1 VPAGGLDAADVAG
14 AAVEIEWQELD
25 PELPYNKD
33 RAGVMQQGQLRCYQ
47 LGSATLGRTM
57 NEDDAEKGEHGST
70 PVAGWAFRA
79 ALACMSSWQQDSCDM
94 ASLQTRRCHDV
105 GSAVGQTAQVL

>member
-1 VPAGGLDAADVAG
+1 VAG

-57 NEDDAEKGEHGST
+57 NEDDAEKGEHN
-70 PVAGWAFRA
+70 A
-79 ALACMSSWQQDSCDM
+79 AAM
-94 ASLQTRRCHDV
+94 
-105 GSAVGQTAQVL
+105 

>member
-1 VPAGGLDAADVAG
+1 MPIPVACPWLCCLLCAVPAGGGMDAADAAG
-14 AAVEIEWQELD
+14 AAVEVQWQELD

-57 NEDDAEKGEHGST
+57 NEDDAEKGERGKFSSILQQST
-70 PVAGWAFRA
+70 CWR
-79 ALACMSSWQQDSCDM
+79 LAHKLLDM
-94 ASLQTRRCHDV
+94 LYHLGLS
-105 GSAVGQTAQVL
+105 

>member
-1 VPAGGLDAADVAG
+1 LDAADVAG

-57 NEDDAEKGEHGST
+57 NEDDAEKGEQKDS
-70 PVAGWAFRA
+70 
-79 ALACMSSWQQDSCDM
+79 ALWPAE
-94 ASLQTRRCHDV
+94 H
-105 GSAVGQTAQVL
+105 